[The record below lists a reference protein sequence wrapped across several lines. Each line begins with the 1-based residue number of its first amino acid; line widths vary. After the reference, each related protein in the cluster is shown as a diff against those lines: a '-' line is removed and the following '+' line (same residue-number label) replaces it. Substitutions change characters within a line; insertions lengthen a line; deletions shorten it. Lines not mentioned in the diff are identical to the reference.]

1 MKGRPCDELAQTTRT
16 SPCHSF
22 LRLQHIHFRRS
33 CNTIQSLFSQFLPL
47 SNRAWFGQLKA
58 AFSTRLLIPQH
69 AHAIFL
75 SSPSSCSR
83 AKARSVPLFHIYRH
97 GGEFFEIS
105 FFDHLNIHS
114 LTKTLNT
121 TMFSSAFAIFT
132 VFKAAFYPSKLQVQA
147 VFSPFN
153 RNQCTSYYFNVFRV
167 LWSVTVIEFRREFGT
182 EMY

>member
-1 MKGRPCDELAQTTRT
+1 MKGRLCDELAQAMRT

-33 CNTIQSLFSQFLPL
+33 SDSLQSLFSQFLHL

-58 AFSTRLLIPQH
+58 VFSTRWLFPQH

-83 AKARSVPLFHIYRH
+83 AKARNVPLFHIYRH
-97 GGEFFEIS
+97 GGEFFESS

-121 TMFSSAFAIFT
+121 TMFSSAFAVFI
-132 VFKAAFYPSKLQVQA
+132 VFKAAFYPSKLQVQ
-147 VFSPFN
+147 
-153 RNQCTSYYFNVFRV
+153 
-167 LWSVTVIEFRREFGT
+167 TVIIYF
-182 EMY
+182 